1 MDKFDQSRE
10 IALYIDRLRTYR
22 NITLEDFLFDIVSIR
37 QYRRYM
43 SGDSTLSFVILD
55 QLSKRLG
62 FDAEILIM
70 ELQTEKARQA
80 DQIKNI
86 YNTVISKN
94 LVKAKELM
102 QEVNEEHILSE
113 SDRLLFDCS
122 KIFYDLYS
130 GKITQ
135 LDTISKTKA
144 LVELDKLLLKKA
156 LSTSELLILVSFLS
170 FEEYKEKNLIAEKL
184 ALYTK
189 NNITIVS
196 GHNIRVLTLVLKEL
210 SRYYSFLDNFEKM
223 QYYAEEGIKY
233 SISMRSF
240 YLLDTL
246 FYFAV
251 ASSHELGQF
260 DKRDEYII
268 NTMGILIAEGIKP
281 KIEHYVGLFKRNFN
295 VDYKKLLQNI

>member
-113 SDRLLFDCS
+113 SDRLLFD
-122 KIFYDLYS
+122 
-130 GKITQ
+130 
-135 LDTISKTKA
+135 
-144 LVELDKLLLKKA
+144 
-156 LSTSELLILVSFLS
+156 
-170 FEEYKEKNLIAEKL
+170 
-184 ALYTK
+184 
-189 NNITIVS
+189 
-196 GHNIRVLTLVLKEL
+196 
-210 SRYYSFLDNFEKM
+210 
-223 QYYAEEGIKY
+223 
-233 SISMRSF
+233 
-240 YLLDTL
+240 
-246 FYFAV
+246 
-251 ASSHELGQF
+251 
-260 DKRDEYII
+260 
-268 NTMGILIAEGIKP
+268 
-281 KIEHYVGLFKRNFN
+281 
-295 VDYKKLLQNI
+295 